1 MKRIEFIAP
10 VDAMRGNLSG
20 NRTPLVYA
28 PDNNP
33 AWGCEDNVR
42 SYALNYVPQFIGAK
56 RSNGVKYF
64 QVKTKSAV
72 TMTNEMRDM
81 CALLAI
87 QASLSY
93 AIRNEQSRLSDL
105 LYIYNHS
112 AQKQE
117 GWTLNKF
124 VQFYVRQGL
133 ANKAAT
139 FLFSAPQASGI
150 QSIRYQN
157 PFGSVFFGAVHVNI
171 DVDLVAKFWFQL
183 AYNPIEFAIAGMKG
197 VAHQSDTWIQV
208 IGSAYNVL
216 NIKASEEIGGDTY
229 VMIGNQYVQYIDT
242 TDPESE
248 ADYEVVEN
256 EITENIDG
264 VAYILTST
272 PPTP

>member
-42 SYALNYVPQFIGAK
+42 SYVLNYVPQFIGAK
-56 RSNGVKYF
+56 RSNGLKYF

-139 FLFSAPQASGI
+139 FLLSAPQASGI

-171 DVDLVAKFWFQL
+171 DMDLVAKFWFQL
-183 AYNPIEFAIAGMKG
+183 AYDPIEFAIAGMKG
-197 VAHQSDTWIQV
+197 VAHLGDTWLQV

-216 NIKASEEIGGDTY
+216 NIKASEEIRGMTY
-229 VMIGNQYVQYIDT
+229 VMIGNQYVQNIDT
-242 TDPESE
+242 TDPE
-248 ADYEVVEN
+248 AKAYYEVVKN
-256 EITENIDG
+256 EITENIEG
-264 VAYILTST
+264 IAYILTST

>member
-10 VDAMRGNLSG
+10 VEAMRGNLSG

-56 RSNGVKYF
+56 RSNGLKYF

-87 QASLSY
+87 QSSLSY

-117 GWTLNKF
+117 GWSLNKF

-229 VMIGNQYVQYIDT
+229 VMIGNQYVQSLDTSNPGAVPEYEKVDYMIDT
-242 TDPESE
+242 TQGDIL
-248 ADYEVVEN
+248 Y
-256 EITENIDG
+256 T
-264 VAYILTST
+264 LTST